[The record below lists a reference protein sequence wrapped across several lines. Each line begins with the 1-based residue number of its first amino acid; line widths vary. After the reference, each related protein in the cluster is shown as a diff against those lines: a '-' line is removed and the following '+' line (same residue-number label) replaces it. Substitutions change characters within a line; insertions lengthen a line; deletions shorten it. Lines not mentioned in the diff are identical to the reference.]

1 MIFNKIK
8 TIMTLYVSY
17 IKVKP
22 YRLHS

>member
-1 MIFNKIK
+1 
-8 TIMTLYVSY
+8 MTLYVSY